1 MDSDPVYQP
10 LPVRNLTSTIRP
22 TQANQIAAS
31 STLKPTTRSE
41 ENETLKEIMSSRAHT
56 LGARNMMSLAELKK
70 GGGKES
76 VSAEV
81 KGSMADFIKGQIS
94 SSSTSAVRPAPT
106 LHAPQLGFGLN
117 GAKNITLDVNTTTKP
132 TPSSHDPAK
141 LRAISILKRSKEHSG
156 SNVKTTK
163 RRNVSEDQAE
173 TGAKRSKLGALDN
186 KVDLDA
192 LMKRKSIHDSEAN
205 KAQGI
210 MVQQHL
216 DGLEA
221 REKVETFVTECMSV
235 KDVKVVSC
243 KKCGYTAPRQSELC
257 MREGHAVKRST
268 AEKRFFKCGS
278 CKKRTVVYSMMP
290 TKPCQ
295 HCEANEWIRVA
306 MKDERKVVLE
316 NERLMVRG
324 EERKFVNT

>member
-1 MDSDPVYQP
+1 
-10 LPVRNLTSTIRP
+10 
-22 TQANQIAAS
+22 
-31 STLKPTTRSE
+31 
-41 ENETLKEIMSSRAHT
+41 
-56 LGARNMMSLAELKK
+56 
-70 GGGKES
+70 
-76 VSAEV
+76 
-81 KGSMADFIKGQIS
+81 MADFIKGQIS

-306 MKDERKVVLE
+306 MKDEPLGNSGINRTFHVNRGTSSFSSHRFCGTGAAALTMRNSLKWLDVMYPV
-316 NERLMVRG
+316 ERVDQSPPLRDVPNAARDSLRALLLLTLFALTFASAMAPGNRAT
-324 EERKFVNT
+324 R